1 VKIVCNTKELL
12 GAVSL
17 VGRAVPT
24 RTTMPIYQHIKL
36 VVTDGVVLM
45 GTDLECGIRY
55 TMNGDT
61 AVKERGESVVDPS
74 RLAEILRE
82 TGDDVVTI
90 EADKKGVYVTTTMG
104 EFTMP
109 TDDPSGFQDVV
120 QFDDSKGYIEM
131 RAATFHSLA
140 RRTLFAAAKDE
151 GKYAMQGVLFD
162 AHGGLFKAVATD
174 GKRLA
179 VANGPSINEA
189 TGDALGTAIVP
200 SKAFGLVDQV
210 ASNDAD
216 DAVVRVTWDKSTVWF
231 QTTKATVTSR
241 LVEGRFPSWRDVIP
255 KKFAVTLNIDG
266 GSFSSAVRQAA
277 IMADDESKRV
287 VMEFDSGKVK
297 MKAQGAT
304 TGKSHVTL
312 NLDYVH
318 DALSIAF
325 DPDYL
330 KDAFKALGNNVTM
343 SMVDPNRPAVF
354 KDGDDYLHMIVPMV

>member
-1 VKIVCNTKELL
+1 MKIVCNTKELL

-24 RTTMPIYQHIKL
+24 RTTMPIYQHIKM
-36 VVTDGVVLM
+36 VVDNGVVLM

-55 TMNGDT
+55 TMNGNT
-61 AVKERGESVVDPS
+61 VVKDHGEAVVDPS
-74 RLAEILRE
+74 RLADILRE
-82 TGDDVVTI
+82 TNDDTVTI
-90 EADKKGVYVTTTMG
+90 EADKKGVHVTTANG
-104 EFTMP
+104 EFSMP
-109 TDDPSGFQDVV
+109 SDDPSGFQDVP
-120 QFDDSKGYIEM
+120 QFDEKKGYIAM
-131 RAATFHSLA
+131 QAATFHSLA

-162 AHGGLFKAVATD
+162 VQDGIFKAVATD

-179 VANGPSINEA
+179 VADGPNIGD
-189 TGDALGTAIVP
+189 TIGDALGTAIVP

-216 DAVVRVTWDKSTVWF
+216 DSLVRVTWDKSTVWF

-255 KKFAVTLNIDG
+255 KKFAVTLNIDN

-287 VMEFDSGKVK
+287 VLDFDVGKVK
-297 MKAQGAT
+297 MTAHGVT

-312 NLDYVH
+312 NLDYAH
-318 DALSIAF
+318 DALVIAF
-325 DPDYL
+325 DPTFL

-343 SMVDPNRPAVF
+343 SMVDNKRPAVF